1 MSNLTNDDKQYDS
14 RTSFVTVS
22 SMIESY
28 DRENNTLKLKNEN
41 ENQSSVSDL
50 LSPIKTTNEKELN
63 SMQHQK
69 ESFNKLQNES
79 LISISMSHN
88 RSRDNFEDLPLQY
101 TSSEKNKKSVMPHLV
116 VEDKGEKRD

>member
-63 SMQHQK
+63 SVQHQK

>member
-50 LSPIKTTNEKELN
+50 LSPIKITNEKELN
-63 SMQHQK
+63 SVQHQK